1 MENIAYAP
9 SFFDVDDYN
18 VMGHFLGKYLPND
31 IMAVENSH
39 VKAQISAYLTE
50 SEEDESGITLSSLRR
65 LAKSTGVK
73 EPENISHTVELIWA
87 IQVATYHQPCFRS
100 ELRTTCKKEDCNW
113 RYECKKSVA
122 EYRPPYS

>member
-1 MENIAYAP
+1 MENIAYTS

-18 VMGHFLGKYLPND
+18 VMGDFLGRYLPND
-31 IMAVENSH
+31 VMAVENGH

-50 SEEDESGITLSSLRR
+50 SEDDNSGITLSSLRR

-73 EPENISHTVELIWA
+73 EPESISHTIELIWA

-113 RYECKKSVA
+113 RYECKKPIA
-122 EYRPPYS
+122 DYHPCHI